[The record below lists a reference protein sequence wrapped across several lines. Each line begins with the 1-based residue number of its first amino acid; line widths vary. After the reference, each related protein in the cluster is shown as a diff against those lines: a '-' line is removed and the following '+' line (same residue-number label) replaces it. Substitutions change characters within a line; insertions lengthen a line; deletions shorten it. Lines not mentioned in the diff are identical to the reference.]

1 MSDMTSNETAAPAP
15 QPSAAPSTPS
25 PAPAAP
31 AARGRTGGMGTAPPE
46 RAERN
51 AFADALGA
59 IGARLLLGF
68 FRVLP
73 GPVARA
79 VARAVAALAY
89 TLLGRKRR
97 QMVSHMTIAF
107 RDGMTQEEKL
117 RWARGCFRHLALSTV
132 EFARMTKLRKETL
145 EQIVDLSEAKV
156 FDELLA
162 KGKGRGLLSV
172 PAHHGNWELLGYAM
186 ALKGYPLISVARP
199 LDNPKMNEL
208 VLGIRTAGGNRII
221 DKWQV
226 LWKLKKEIDKGSIAT
241 MSIDQN
247 GGTGGQF
254 IPLFGTL
261 ASTVSSPADLYLA
274 AKVPLVVCTL
284 NRLSDGV
291 RHKMHVWDVIE
302 YEERSGSYEER
313 RDQLLLRINAAYE
326 KAIRTYPD
334 QWLWGHKRWKTR
346 PLGEKPG
353 PDGLP
358 PRVR

>member
-1 MSDMTSNETAAPAP
+1 MSDTTSNETAAP
-15 QPSAAPSTPS
+15 QTAANAT

-51 AFADALGA
+51 AFKDALGA
-59 IGARLLLGF
+59 LGARLLIGF
-68 FRVLP
+68 FRVVP
-73 GPVARA
+73 GPLARA
-79 VARAVAALAY
+79 VACLLAALAY
-89 TLLGRKRR
+89 RLLGRKRR
-97 QMVSHMTIAF
+97 QMTRHMTIAF
-107 RDGMTQEEKL
+107 RDGMPEDEKL

-145 EQIVDLSEAKV
+145 EQTIDLSEAKV
-156 FDELLA
+156 FDEFLA
-162 KGKGRGLLSV
+162 KGNGRGVLSV

-208 VLGIRTAGGNRII
+208 ILGIRTASGNRIL

-261 ASTVSSPADLYLA
+261 ASTVSSPADLYLT
-274 AKVPLVVCTL
+274 AKVALVVCTL
-284 NRLSDGV
+284 NRQPGGL

-302 YEERSGSYEER
+302 YEDGEGSYAER
-313 RDQLLLRINAAYE
+313 RDKILARINAAYE
-326 KAIRTYPD
+326 KAIRAYPD

-346 PLGEKPG
+346 PPGEQPG

-358 PRVR
+358 PRIA